1 MAITPSSATPGSTTP
16 SATHVPVAEAKA
28 KFSEMLR
35 RAGAGEEIVVT
46 SHGRPVARI
55 LPPAE
60 PRPSRE
66 QWIADLME
74 FRRSG
79 RTITATRDEVVQW
92 IREGR
97 RY

>member
-1 MAITPSSATPGSTTP
+1 MTRIWDMATAHS

-35 RAGAGEEIVVT
+35 RAGDGEEIVVT

-55 LPPAE
+55 LPPAS

-66 QWIADLME
+66 QWIADLMT

-79 RTITATRDEVVQW
+79 RGIRASQDEIVAW

>member
-1 MAITPSSATPGSTTP
+1 MATTSS

-55 LPPAE
+55 LPPADA
-60 PRPSRE
+60 RPSRE

-74 FRRSG
+74 FRRSRKG
-79 RTITATRDEVVQW
+79 IGATREEIVQW

>member
-1 MAITPSSATPGSTTP
+1 MVTRILDMTTTRST
-16 SATHVPVAEAKA
+16 ATHVPVAEAKA

-35 RAGAGEEIVVT
+35 RAGEGEEIVVT

-55 LPPAE
+55 VPPADA
-60 PRPSRE
+60 RPTRE

-74 FRRSG
+74 LRK
-79 RTITATRDEVVQW
+79 RTAGSATREEIVQW

>member
-1 MAITPSSATPGSTTP
+1 MATTPSSATPST
-16 SATHVPVAEAKA
+16 ATHVPVAEAKA

-35 RAGAGEEIVVT
+35 RVGEGAEIVVT

-55 LPPAE
+55 VPPEA

-66 QWIADLME
+66 QWIADLMA
-74 FRRSG
+74 FRASG
-79 RTITATRDEVVQW
+79 KGIRASHEEIVAW

>member
-1 MAITPSSATPGSTTP
+1 MVTRIPAMPTTP
-16 SATHVPVAEAKA
+16 ASTAHVPVAEAKA

-35 RAGAGEEIVVT
+35 RAGEGEEIVVT

-55 LPPAE
+55 VPPTNA
-60 PRPSRE
+60 RTSRGE
-66 QWIADLME
+66 WIEELME
-74 FRRSG
+74 LRKATAG
-79 RTITATRDEVVQW
+79 AATRDEIVEW

>member
-1 MAITPSSATPGSTTP
+1 MATTPSSATASN
-16 SATHVPVAEAKA
+16 ATHVPVAEAKA

-35 RAGAGEEIVVT
+35 RAGEGEEIVVT

-55 LPPAE
+55 VPPEA

-66 QWIADLME
+66 QWIADLMA
-74 FRRSG
+74 FRASG
-79 RTITATRDEVVQW
+79 KGIRASHEEIVAW

>member
-1 MAITPSSATPGSTTP
+1 MSTTSP

-55 LPPAE
+55 VPPADA
-60 PRPSRE
+60 PPSRE

-74 FRRSG
+74 LRKATAGS
-79 RTITATRDEVVQW
+79 ATREEIVQW

>member
-1 MAITPSSATPGSTTP
+1 MATTPSSSTP
-16 SATHVPVAEAKA
+16 STATHVPVAEAKA

-35 RAGAGEEIVVT
+35 RAGEGEEIVVT

-55 LPPAE
+55 VPPEA

-74 FRRSG
+74 LRK
-79 RTITATRDEVVQW
+79 RTAGTATRDEIVQW

>member
-1 MAITPSSATPGSTTP
+1 MMTRIVGVTTMRST
-16 SATHVPVAEAKA
+16 ATHVPVAEAKA

-35 RAGAGEEIVVT
+35 RAGEGEEIVVT

-55 LPPAE
+55 LPPADA
-60 PRPSRE
+60 RPTRE

-74 FRRSG
+74 LRK
-79 RTITATRDEVVQW
+79 RTAGSATREEIVQW
-92 IREGR
+92 IHEGR

>member
-1 MAITPSSATPGSTTP
+1 MPTTPS

-35 RAGAGEEIVVT
+35 RAGGGEEIVVT

-55 LPPAE
+55 LPPADA
-60 PRPSRE
+60 PPSRE

-74 FRRSG
+74 LRKTTAG
-79 RTITATRDEVVQW
+79 RATRDEIVAW

>member
-1 MAITPSSATPGSTTP
+1 MVTRITAMATVP
-16 SATHVPVAEAKA
+16 SASTRVPVAEAKA

-35 RAGAGEEIVVT
+35 RAGEGEEIVVT

-55 LPPAE
+55 VPPGDARP
-60 PRPSRE
+60 PRD

-74 FRRSG
+74 LRRGG
-79 RTITATRDEVVQW
+79 RTIKATRDEVVAW
-92 IREGR
+92 IREGH

>member
-1 MAITPSSATPGSTTP
+1 MATTPSSGTP
-16 SATHVPVAEAKA
+16 STATHVPVAEAKA

-35 RAGAGEEIVVT
+35 RAGEGEEIVVT

-55 LPPAE
+55 VPPEA
-60 PRPSRE
+60 PRPTRE
-66 QWIADLME
+66 QWIADLMA
-74 FRRSG
+74 FRASG
-79 RTITATRDEVVQW
+79 KGIRASHEEIVAW

>member
-1 MAITPSSATPGSTTP
+1 MATAPSPSSSP
-16 SATHVPVAEAKA
+16 THVPVAEAKA

-35 RAGAGEEIVVT
+35 RAGEGEEIVVT

-55 LPPAE
+55 MPPAD

-79 RTITATRDEVVQW
+79 RGIKATREEIVEW

-97 RY
+97 RH

>member
-1 MAITPSSATPGSTTP
+1 MATTSS

-35 RAGAGEEIVVT
+35 RAGSGEEIVVT
-46 SHGRPVARI
+46 SHGQPVARI
-55 LPPAE
+55 LAPAD

-74 FRRSG
+74 LRKSTAG
-79 RTITATRDEVVQW
+79 AATRDEIVEW

>member
-1 MAITPSSATPGSTTP
+1 MVTRILVMTTTRSP
-16 SATHVPVAEAKA
+16 ATHVPVAEAKA

-35 RAGAGEEIVVT
+35 RAGEGEEIVVT

-55 LPPAE
+55 VPPADA
-60 PRPSRE
+60 RPTRE

-74 FRRSG
+74 LRK
-79 RTITATRDEVVQW
+79 RTAGSATREEIVQW
-92 IREGR
+92 IHEGR

>member
-1 MAITPSSATPGSTTP
+1 MVTRILGMATARST
-16 SATHVPVAEAKA
+16 ATHVPVAEAKA

-35 RAGAGEEIVVT
+35 RAGEGEEIVVT

-55 LPPAE
+55 VPPADA
-60 PRPSRE
+60 RPTRE

-74 FRRSG
+74 LRRSG
-79 RTITATRDEVVQW
+79 KTIKATRDEVVGW

>member
-1 MAITPSSATPGSTTP
+1 MMTRIVGMATARSAT
-16 SATHVPVAEAKA
+16 THVPVAEAKA

-35 RAGAGEEIVVT
+35 RAGDGEEIVVT

-55 LPPAE
+55 VAPSDA
-60 PRPSRE
+60 RPTRE

-74 FRRSG
+74 LRRSG
-79 RTITATRDEVVQW
+79 KTIKATREEMVGW

>member
-1 MAITPSSATPGSTTP
+1 MTTARS

-28 KFSEMLR
+28 RFSEMLR
-35 RAGAGEEIVVT
+35 RAGQGEEIVVT

-55 LPPAE
+55 VPPADA
-60 PRPSRE
+60 RPTRE

-74 FRRSG
+74 LRRSG
-79 RTITATRDEVVQW
+79 KTIKATREEMVEW

>member
-1 MAITPSSATPGSTTP
+1 MATTPSSAGP
-16 SATHVPVAEAKA
+16 ATAMHVPVAEAKA
-28 KFSEMLR
+28 RFSEMLR
-35 RAGAGEEIVVT
+35 RAGEGEEIVVA

-55 LPPAE
+55 VPPEA

-66 QWIADLME
+66 QWIADLMKL
-74 FRRSG
+74 RK
-79 RTITATRDEVVQW
+79 RTAGTATDDEIVQW

>member
-1 MAITPSSATPGSTTP
+1 MATTPSSATPST
-16 SATHVPVAEAKA
+16 ATHVPVAEAKA

-35 RAGAGEEIVVT
+35 RAGEGEEIVVT

-55 LPPAE
+55 VPPEA

-74 FRRSG
+74 LRK
-79 RTITATRDEVVQW
+79 RTAGTATRDEIVQW

>member
-1 MAITPSSATPGSTTP
+1 MATTRT

-55 LPPAE
+55 VPPAGAH
-60 PRPSRE
+60 PSRE

-74 FRRSG
+74 FRRSRKG
-79 RTITATRDEVVQW
+79 IGATREEIVQW

>member
-1 MAITPSSATPGSTTP
+1 M
-16 SATHVPVAEAKA
+16 PVAEAKA

-35 RAGAGEEIVVT
+35 RAGEGEEIVVT

-55 LPPAE
+55 VAPEA

-66 QWIADLME
+66 QWIADLMA
-74 FRRSG
+74 FRASG
-79 RTITATRDEVVQW
+79 RGIRASHEEVVAW

>member
-1 MAITPSSATPGSTTP
+1 MSTTSP

-55 LPPAE
+55 VPPANA
-60 PRPSRE
+60 PPSRE

-74 FRRSG
+74 LRKTTAGS
-79 RTITATRDEVVQW
+79 ATREEIVQW

-97 RY
+97 RC